1 MSARKTFALS
11 AAAIILTACATAQ
24 ENPQYQY
31 STKYKGDS
39 PYATT
44 QGATQGTTYA
54 SNTLPAQTQNV
65 VFQQQPVE
73 TSYHSQAAYSATSYA
88 TTAQAGPSYSR
99 VNAACIQQNAQHT
112 PGCEPSSVAI
122 TQTTA
127 QVAAPYAPQ
136 PQTLYATDR
145 TEIAIVSPTE
155 QAMPDSYGTPG
166 YEAMKNAESG
176 WSYEPAMTPE
186 WEVTQSTR
194 PAPAPSTIAPSSTA
208 LLGQSVP
215 VTEPFE
221 SALPAPSARHAE
233 IYSAR
238 SPVMMPRVEQSFT
251 LGTQREVIAGDTVYS
266 FARKLCS
273 SIDEIKAM
281 NSLGADFNIRLGDT
295 IRLPASKC

>member
-11 AAAIILTACATAQ
+11 TAAIILTACATAQ

-39 PYATT
+39 PYATST
-44 QGATQGTTYA
+44 QGATQGTSYA
-54 SNTLPAQTQNV
+54 SNAATAQTQTV
-65 VFQQQPVE
+65 VFQQQPVA
-73 TSYHSQAAYSATSYA
+73 TSYHSQASYA

-99 VNAACIQQNAQHT
+99 VNAACIEQNAQHT
-112 PGCEPSSVAI
+112 PGCEPTSIAI

-127 QVAAPYAPQ
+127 QIAAPYVAQ

-145 TEIAIVSPTE
+145 TQTAIISPTE

-176 WSYEPAMTPE
+176 WSYEPVETPE
-186 WEVTQSTR
+186 WEVAQSAPYPSSRTTSS
-194 PAPAPSTIAPSSTA
+194 PAP
-208 LLGQSVP
+208 LGQSVP

-233 IYSAR
+233 VYSAR
-238 SPVMMPRVEQSFT
+238 SPVMMPRAEQSFT
-251 LGTQREVIAGDTVYS
+251 LGTQHEVVAGDTVYS